1 MDNYLS
7 YRWPGQQTGDTPAPV
22 PGSSG
27 KQKKQKRPKKKR
39 RVLRGILITLLILV
53 IVAGIGV
60 GSWFLVKEMLP
71 RWLDQPIADAQPG
84 DSSFSAPADEIPE
97 DGGEGEELS
106 APAIERAEIEE
117 GVTLELLPPGKE
129 SLLPSAI
136 YEQVLPSVVIVS
148 VFCGEDV
155 GYSGGTGIVMSEDG
169 YILTNYH
176 VIENGLEAAVTL
188 LSDESSY
195 PAMLVGFDE
204 EFDIAI
210 LKIDAE
216 GLTPASFGDS
226 DALKVGDP
234 AYAIG
239 NPIGYLYGS
248 MSEGI
253 ISYLDRAQTV
263 GEYEMTLIQTTAVLN
278 SGNSGGPLV
287 NEYGQVIGVA
297 VAKISGSVSGSALV
311 EGVGFAIPISLVR
324 PYINRILATGESWRP
339 TIGITCYATE
349 LGGVPGIM
357 VVTVDESTPAFE
369 AGLSVDDFII
379 AANGKPVDTLLSLKR
394 ELAEVGVG
402 GTLTCTVIHRG
413 SQREISFT
421 LIDSSDLG

>member
-7 YRWPGQQTGDTPAPV
+7 YRWPGQQTGSIAAPDPV
-22 PGSSG
+22 PGIPR
-27 KQKKQKRPKKKR
+27 KQKKPRKKR
-39 RVLRGILITLLILV
+39 RVLRRLLITLLILV
-53 IVAGIGV
+53 IIAGIGV

-71 RWLDQPIADAQPG
+71 QWLDRPIADAQPS
-84 DSSFSAPADEIPE
+84 DSSFFTPEGSAPE
-97 DGGEGEELS
+97 DGSEEEKLS

-117 GVTLELLPPGKE
+117 GISLELTPPAKMPLPP
-129 SLLPSAI
+129 STI

-148 VFCGEDV
+148 VFCGDDV

-176 VIENGLEAAVTL
+176 VVEKGQEATVTL
-188 LSDESSY
+188 LSDEISY
-195 PAMLVGFDE
+195 PAKLVGYDE
-204 EFDIAI
+204 GFDIAI
-210 LKIDAE
+210 LKIDAG
-216 GLTPASFGDS
+216 GLTPALFGDS
-226 DALKVGDP
+226 DALSVGDP

-263 GEYEMTLIQTTAVLN
+263 GEHEMTLIQTTAVLN

-297 VAKISGSVSGSALV
+297 VAKISGSVSGSAPV
-311 EGVGFAIPISLVR
+311 EGVGFAIPISMVR
-324 PYINRILATGESWRP
+324 PYINRILATGETWRP
-339 TIGITCYATE
+339 TIGITCYEAE
-349 LGGVPGIM
+349 LDGMSGIM
-357 VVTVDESTPAFE
+357 VVTVDEGTPAFE
-369 AGLSVDDFII
+369 AGLSVDDLII
-379 AANGKPVDTLLSLKR
+379 AANGKPVDSLISLKR

-413 SQREISFT
+413 SQKEISFT
-421 LIDSSDLG
+421 LIDSSELG